1 MTSSAC
7 PNCSPRL
14 PNEAAHTLNR
24 VLLLRPRPVPS
35 ITKPVHH
42 WNADH
47 PEARTRQNRHFF
59 STLLDETAKA
69 MRRIADESGPE
80 SVAFAV
86 TTSAGTAISDAAPWI
101 DRLINV
107 FGSPNNCNAT
117 EICAWHRNYARIF
130 TTGTA
135 IGTRTTSRLAVS
147 WYGVTTP
154 ARPFWPLRRRLQM
167 PRHGEPS

>member
-59 STLLDETAKA
+59 STLIAETHRLGNSRPGSNLRSTCVTAPGDIMTVIGSSIGRPKA
-69 MRRIADESGPE
+69 PR
-80 SVAFAV
+80 V
-86 TTSAGTAISDAAPWI
+86 SAE
-101 DRLINV
+101 LIV
-107 FGSPNNCNAT
+107 
-117 EICAWHRNYARIF
+117 
-130 TTGTA
+130 
-135 IGTRTTSRLAVS
+135 
-147 WYGVTTP
+147 
-154 ARPFWPLRRRLQM
+154 
-167 PRHGEPS
+167 